1 MGVSDLTFVINS
13 PLTSTPRLSSSGE
26 SAPNDWQ
33 RRDKYAVDQS
43 CIRLMEREAW
53 SLDTRLCTRMCGAYD
68 ASATGSSASESLC
81 DMRPL
86 ALRMVGPHPKYR
98 RQHVSAFWNSLTLRS
113 PYLTTAWQT
122 RLHRGLTEC
131 ALLPSFLRA
140 TDTARRARV
149 TRKTDLHPKIID
161 MLNAPPALSAT
172 AQSAVTSIT
181 TLPAVN
187 RKPRA
192 KPQPK

>member
-1 MGVSDLTFVINS
+1 MVTRYEIVHPNV
-13 PLTSTPRLSSSGE
+13 RCVRRKRNGE
-26 SAPNDWQ
+26 QCKRIAMRYATTCFAHDGSAPQIQKAARQ
-33 RRDKYAVDQS
+33 RFLELVDPAIAV
-43 CIRLMEREAW
+43 
-53 SLDTRLCTRMCGAYD
+53 LDDCMADPT
-68 ASATGSSASESLC
+68 ASWADRVRAAALVLASNGY
-81 DMRPL
+81 
-86 ALRMVGPHPKYR
+86 GPTSK
-98 RQHVSAFWNSLTLRS
+98 V
-113 PYLTTAWQT
+113 
-122 RLHRGLTEC
+122 E
-131 ALLPSFLRA
+131 
-140 TDTARRARV
+140 V